1 MSKYCKLIVL
11 VWLLGIPFFVNAQSV
26 NDLLGKI
33 ENSHTPEEKLS
44 IYKQLAYTYQKK
56 EAYAK
61 SSEYL
66 QKAYSLETNLA
77 EKVMLQEAIGWNEL
91 ALKKYSKSLQA
102 FEEAY
107 QLTEKQG
114 NPQRNALEI
123 MVNIAKKQGNYAQ
136 AISYSEKLLELDRKA
151 GNGWQTAQTL
161 NNLGVLC
168 QVNGQ
173 NQEAQKHF
181 QEALNLNQNL
191 YQKDKKSLTTEQS
204 RQILNNMATLSNYL
218 GNYDQA
224 MTYIEKAEIIPTK
237 KGKSVAITKNLK
249 AITYHLQG
257 QTDKAQ
263 DEIEKAI
270 EIAETEHA
278 KIIQAES
285 YQILSEIQTAKDNFQ
300 EAQNSL
306 KKSTEIQEEIT
317 HEENER
323 QKALLDKQIEI
334 EKRENQTLQLIAE
347 NKRKALEL
355 EQAQLETEKKAQAL
369 ELQKQQL
376 VVLERD
382 KELQTLAQEQ
392 VQQALALAEAQL
404 QEQKREKQINALEQE
419 KQVQALELEKQ
430 KLKEV
435 ENEKERKIL
444 QQEKQLKDQQL
455 AQQKEGEYYKNLM
468 LLGASFLLIVILVAF
483 LQNRKQNKKL
493 VEQNQQ
499 ITEQSKEVEKAR
511 QKVLVTNDELLV
523 INEELQQTQEE
534 IVAQRDVLARN
545 NEELGDYKYR
555 IGQSIKSAKL
565 IQNSILPVVALFEKN
580 FADYFILYLPKD
592 VVSGDFYWLHQVS
605 PTKKVLIEVDCTG
618 HGVPGAFMTLIG
630 HAIINQAILTEQ
642 KETPIEIMKSIDIQ
656 VKRALQQESTGNLNG
671 MDLSVL
677 VLEKA
682 EENPK
687 TWEVIFGASG
697 QKLYYFEPEG
707 TLQSIKGGKRKIG
720 GSHLKGRFKNR
731 EFQEETLVLSEGT
744 TLFLS
749 SDGFIDQNDS
759 KRHKFGTKKFEKL
772 LCNLRNLTLSEQKTK
787 LQEALAD
794 HQKNEQQRDDITVIG
809 VQL

>member
-1 MSKYCKLIVL
+1 MNRYYRLITL
-11 VWLLGIPFFVNAQSV
+11 FWLWAIPFLINAQSI
-26 NDLLGKI
+26 NDLLVKI
-33 ENSHTPEEKLS
+33 ENSHTSEEKLS
-44 IYKQLAYTYQKK
+44 SYKQLAYTYQKE
-56 EAYAK
+56 EAYTK
-61 SSEYL
+61 SSEYF
-66 QKAYSLETNLA
+66 QKAYSLETNLT
-77 EKVMLQEAIGWNEL
+77 EKIILQEAIGRNEL
-91 ALKKYSKSLQA
+91 ALRKYSKSIQA

-107 QLTEKQG
+107 QLADKQG
-114 NPQRNALEI
+114 NPKRNTLEI
-123 MVNIAKKQGNYAQ
+123 MVSILKKQGNYIQ
-136 AISYSEKLLELDRKA
+136 AISYSQKLLELDQKA
-151 GNGWQTAQTL
+151 GNDWQTAQTL
-161 NNLGVLC
+161 NNLGVFC
-168 QVNGQ
+168 QINEQ
-173 NQEAQKHF
+173 TQQAQKYF
-181 QEALNLNQNL
+181 QEALKLNQNL
-191 YQKDKKSLTTEQS
+191 YQKDKKSLTTKQS

-224 MTYIEKAEIIPTK
+224 MIYVEKAETIPTQD
-237 KGKSVAITKNLK
+237 GEAIAITKNLK

-257 QTDKAQ
+257 QTEKAQ
-263 DEIEKAI
+263 DEIEKALK
-270 EIAETEHA
+270 IAKAEHA
-278 KIIQAES
+278 KTIQAES

-317 HEENER
+317 YAENER

-334 EKRENQTLQLIAE
+334 EKRENQTLQLISE

-382 KELQTLAQEQ
+382 KELQVLAQEQ

-419 KQVQALELEKQ
+419 KQVQSLELEKQ

-444 QQEKQLKDQQL
+444 KQEKQLKDQQL
-455 AQQKEGEYYKNLM
+455 AQQQESEFYKNLM
-468 LLGASFLLIVILVAF
+468 LIGAGFLLIVILVAF

-493 VEQNQQ
+493 VEQNHQ

-534 IVAQRDVLARN
+534 IVTQRDVLAKN

-565 IQNSILPVVALFEKN
+565 IQNSILPIPQLFEKH

-592 VVSGDFYWLHQVS
+592 VVSGDFYWFRQVS
-605 PTKKVLIEVDCTG
+605 PTKKILIEVDCTG

-642 KETPIEIMKSIDIQ
+642 RNTPIEIMKSIDNQ
-656 VKRALQQESTGNLNG
+656 VKKTLQQESTGNLNG
-671 MDLSVL
+671 MDLSIL
-677 VLEKA
+677 VLEKS
-682 EENPK
+682 EENLK
-687 TWEVIFGASG
+687 NWRVIFGASG
-697 QKLYYFEPEG
+697 QKLYYSEPKS
-707 TLQSIKGGKRKIG
+707 TLQAIKGGKRKIG
-720 GSHLKGRFKNR
+720 GNYLKGKFRNK
-731 EFQEETLVLSEGT
+731 EFQEDTLVVSEGT
-744 TLFLS
+744 ILYLS

-772 LCNLRNLTLSEQKTK
+772 LCNLRNLKLSEQKLK

-794 HQKNEQQRDDITVIG
+794 HQQTQQQRDDITVIG